1 MPRPPT
7 TTRLCVESCLQL
19 WIKRLAAGAGTVT
32 WSTESTGSE
41 SAETEPLARL
51 HYERAP
57 AAVHIP
63 AQVISLRPAPR
74 SLALHHIP
82 LLETTQPDNPAQQQ
96 WFLCTCNRRV
106 AKLYLPPARDQF
118 RCRHCYNLSYR
129 SRQQWDGRVAYLAR
143 HPEEL
148 VRALASPSLSRQLL
162 ALQAALRQ
170 ETQARAGETARTA
183 RTARTAG

>member
-1 MPRPPT
+1 MSRPPT
-7 TTRLCVESCLQL
+7 TTRICVESCLQL
-19 WIKRLAAGAGTVT
+19 WVKRLATGAGMIT
-32 WSTESTGSE
+32 WSTG

-51 HYERAP
+51 HYQRTP
-57 AAVHIP
+57 TAVHIP
-63 AQVISLRPAPR
+63 AQVISLRPALR
-74 SLALHHIP
+74 SLTLHDIP
-82 LLETTQPDNPAQQQ
+82 LLETTQPDNPSRQQ

-170 ETQARAGETARTA
+170 EAAYRHTADSPLSCIRDV
-183 RTARTAG
+183 